1 MTTDLSQDDFVDLL
15 YKYTDFSGAQETL
28 TTCKLRFTRPSELN
42 NPFDVRIDQ
51 WLPMELRSF
60 YELIAPGLIERS
72 LSRPDKYAESI
83 GIGQQEA
90 KAIVDDFQSK
100 PEHER
105 TAWINLLAKV
115 SVSDFES
122 FAQKLHRTTDE
133 IRTIYAKSLNR
144 YGIFCATRTV
154 PQCSHVGS
162 LRR

>member
-1 MTTDLSQDDFVDLL
+1 MVANGTQTV
-15 YKYTDFSGAQETL
+15 
-28 TTCKLRFTRPSELN
+28 LRT
-42 NPFDVRIDQ
+42 
-51 WLPMELRSF
+51 
-60 YELIAPGLIERS
+60 IAPGLIERS

-133 IRTIYAKSLNR
+133 IRTIYAKSFNR